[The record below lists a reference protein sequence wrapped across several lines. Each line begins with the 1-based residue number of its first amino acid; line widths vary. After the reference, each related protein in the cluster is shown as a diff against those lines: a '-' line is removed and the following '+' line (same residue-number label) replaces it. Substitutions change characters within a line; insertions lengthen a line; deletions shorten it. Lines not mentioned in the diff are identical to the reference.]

1 MLLSSKYLIFP
12 LVIAALILG
21 GLSSSDAA
29 NDVWYLQLNKS
40 TLNPPGYVFGIV
52 WPILYLLMAIVGYL
66 NSNQIFKLFIIQ
78 LFLNGIWSWL
88 FFAWHLPLVALF
100 DILLL
105 IAVNVF
111 IFKKLDAG
119 SKLMHVP
126 YLIWLSFATYLNA
139 GIVFLN

>member
-1 MLLSSKYLIFP
+1 MVLVTFAIGSLSSTEID
-12 LVIAALILG
+12 
-21 GLSSSDAA
+21 S
-29 NDVWYLQLNKS
+29 WYFSLNKAP
-40 TLNPPGYVFGIV
+40 LNPPGYVFGIV

-66 NSNQIFKLFIIQ
+66 NSNKIFKPFVIQ

-105 IAVNVF
+105 IGVNAY
-111 IFKKLDAG
+111 IFRKLDSG
-119 SKLMHVP
+119 SKLMQVP

>member
-1 MLLSSKYLIFP
+1 MQKFILPILVLFTFAAGSLSSTQID
-12 LVIAALILG
+12 
-21 GLSSSDAA
+21 S
-29 NDVWYLQLNKS
+29 WYFSLNKAP
-40 TLNPPGYVFGIV
+40 LNPPGYVFGIV
-52 WPILYLLMAIVGYL
+52 WPILYLLMSIVGYL
-66 NSNQIFKLFIIQ
+66 NSNKIFRPFVIQ

-105 IAVNVF
+105 IGVNLY
-111 IFKKLDAG
+111 IFRKLDTG
-119 SKLMHVP
+119 SKLMHAP

>member
-1 MLLSSKYLIFP
+1 MQKFILPILVLVTFGAGSLSSTQIDSWYFS
-12 LVIAALILG
+12 
-21 GLSSSDAA
+21 LSKAP
-29 NDVWYLQLNKS
+29 
-40 TLNPPGYVFGIV
+40 LNPPGYVFGIV

-66 NSNQIFKLFIIQ
+66 NSNQIFKPFVMYLG
-78 LFLNGIWSWL
+78 LNGILSWL

-105 IAVNVF
+105 IGLNVY
-111 IFKKLDAG
+111 IFRKLDTG
-119 SKLMHVP
+119 SKLMHAP

>member
-1 MLLSSKYLIFP
+1 MQKFILPILVLFTFAAGSLSSTQID
-12 LVIAALILG
+12 
-21 GLSSSDAA
+21 S
-29 NDVWYLQLNKS
+29 WYFSLNKAP
-40 TLNPPGYVFGIV
+40 LNPPGYVFGIV

-66 NSNQIFKLFIIQ
+66 NSNKIFRPFVIQ

-105 IAVNVF
+105 IGLNVY
-111 IFKKLDAG
+111 IFKKLDLG
-119 SKLMHVP
+119 SKLMHAP

>member
-1 MLLSSKYLIFP
+1 MQKFILPILVLVTFAAGSLSSTQID
-12 LVIAALILG
+12 
-21 GLSSSDAA
+21 S
-29 NDVWYLQLNKS
+29 WYLSLNKAP
-40 TLNPPGYVFGIV
+40 LNPPGYVFGIV

-66 NSNQIFKLFIIQ
+66 NSNQIFKLFMIQ

-105 IAVNVF
+105 IAVNVL

>member
-1 MLLSSKYLIFP
+1 MQKFILPILVLFTFAAGSLSSTQID
-12 LVIAALILG
+12 
-21 GLSSSDAA
+21 S
-29 NDVWYLQLNKS
+29 WYFSLNKAP
-40 TLNPPGYVFGIV
+40 LNPPGYVFGIV

-66 NSNQIFKLFIIQ
+66 NSNKIFRPFVIQ

-105 IAVNVF
+105 IGVNLY
-111 IFKKLDAG
+111 IFRKLDTG
-119 SKLMHVP
+119 SKLMHAP